1 MANRYDLEGKFAIVT
16 GGARGI
22 GAAIVQR
29 LVGGGA
35 TVEVW
40 DLAPPTALRRRS
52 RRRGRRDEH
61 AASIAAALQ
70 AIPAD
75 RRIDVLVN
83 DAGYLGAAQAYA
95 AHDVADWQRIV
106 DVNLLGTMRVTQAVL
121 PRMIAQGGGRIVNL
135 GSLAGREGLPTLA
148 AYSAA
153 SGGIVAFSKAL
164 GREVVGQGVLV
175 NCVAPGP
182 IDTDMIRALGDDAV
196 ARMIADSPMR
206 RLGTAD
212 EVAQIVAWLCTEAAS
227 FNAGAVFDA
236 SGGRARA

>member
-40 DLAPPTALRRRS
+40 DLAPPAAFAGV
-52 RRRGRRDEH
+52 RGATVDVTNP
-61 AASIAAALQ
+61 ASIAAALQ

-95 AHDVADWQRIV
+95 AHDVSDWQRIV

-206 RLGTAD
+206 RLGNAD
-212 EVAQIVAWLCTEAAS
+212 EVAQIVAWLCTDAAS
-227 FNAGAVFDA
+227 LNAGSVFDA